1 MPAPVRTLA
10 LLGRL
15 LRNRIGPLVLHVR
28 TACRHIG
35 GGRVVPSNALRDSH
49 LHPGPPLR

>member
-1 MPAPVRTLA
+1 MPVPVPVPVPVPARTLA

-28 TACRHIG
+28 TA
-35 GGRVVPSNALRDSH
+35 
-49 LHPGPPLR
+49 